1 MKTNRSRARY
11 LLFTLALV
19 SIMAGCATTGTA
31 RPSSPPPAWVTSAP
45 QDTSSAMYFVGSARE
60 ESGSLPKA
68 EENATYALIAEITRY
83 LGVEVTAETTSEA
96 KAELDSFTSNLT
108 QVVKQS
114 SSARVAGFRIADR
127 WVHDEGDAVTVYLLG
142 EYDREEIEAERERL
156 AEIELTKARAVSVPE
171 QEGKRLEG
179 DGRYFDAIKKYVEAA
194 AAAYKSDLANAKVF
208 FERNINS
215 ARAVVSKLNLAV
227 VRDNIQALVGTPFE
241 DALVVRVLY
250 GEGSGARPVPDVSL
264 EASYRETRNG
274 RVTVRSTALLSDHD
288 GDVVFL
294 PPVSASVGSVS
305 VTFRLDLESYL
316 EPLRGVP
323 AELKPQVNALEDL
336 IVSRRA
342 VLTYTCFSRAK
353 DIPTGV
359 VILDVDKAQNP
370 MSSSETASGV
380 LQGLTNAGFN
390 VSALPFDAALLK
402 GMNDAQ
408 VVELL
413 AKTYGSSVE
422 RIVFGVIGIE
432 DFTQD
437 GDQFLVKVSGAVK
450 TADMRSG
457 KILYTYQ
464 TFNRGIGKNSASAV
478 SAAFRNLGVKFGED
492 LAAKLQ

>member
-1 MKTNRSRARY
+1 MKTNWSRARY
-11 LLFTLALV
+11 LPLTLALV
-19 SIMAGCATTGTA
+19 SIMIGCASTGTG
-31 RPSSPPPAWVTSAP
+31 RLNSPPPAWVTSAP
-45 QDTSSAMYFVGSARE
+45 RDTDSAMYFVGSARE
-60 ESGSLPKA
+60 DSGSLPKA

-83 LGVEVTAETTSEA
+83 LGVDVTAETTSEA
-96 KAELDSFTSNLT
+96 RAELDSFTSNLT

-114 SSARVAGFRIADR
+114 SSARVEGFRIADR
-127 WVHDEGDAVTVYLLG
+127 WVHEAEGAITVYLLG
-142 EYDREEIEAERERL
+142 EYDRKEIEAERERL
-156 AEIELTKARAVSVPE
+156 AEIERTKARAVSVPE
-171 QEGKRLEG
+171 QEGKRLES
-179 DGRYFDAIKKYVEAA
+179 DGRYFDAIKKYIEAA

-215 ARAVVSKLNLAV
+215 ARAIVSKLNLSA
-227 VRDNIQALVGTPFE
+227 VRDKIQAPVGTPFA
-241 DALVVRVLY
+241 DALEVRVLF
-250 GEGSGARPVPDVSL
+250 GEGSGAKPVADVSL
-264 EASYRETRNG
+264 EVSYRETLAG
-274 RVTVRSTALLSDHD
+274 RVTVKNAALLSDRN
-288 GDVVFL
+288 GSVVFL
-294 PPVSASVGSVS
+294 PPAATSVGPVN

-342 VLTYTCFSRAK
+342 VLTYTSFSRAK

-370 MSSSETASGV
+370 MSSGETASGV
-380 LQGLTNAGFN
+380 LQGLTKAGFN

-413 AKTYGSSVE
+413 SKLYGNSVE

-432 DFTQD
+432 EFTQD
-437 GDQFLVKVSGAVK
+437 GDQFLVKVSGSVK
-450 TADMRSG
+450 TADIRNG
-457 KILYTYQ
+457 KILYTNQ

-492 LAAKLQ
+492 LAAKLP